1 MFNMNIPFSYSLRN
15 LWTRKITTILTVS
28 GMALVVYVFAAVL
41 MLSAGLEKTL
51 KDTGSF
57 QNAIVV
63 RRSADAEVMSI
74 LQRHEAAIIEIQP
87 EIALNE
93 KGEPLTSR
101 EVTVLVA
108 LPKVDTNQAGHVT
121 IRGVS
126 DNALV
131 LRPQIKLVSGRQ
143 VKPGTSEIIVGS
155 NIAKRFKG
163 TGLGQ
168 TIRFGLR
175 DWLVVGIFDAQQTGF
190 DSEIWT
196 DVDQVMNTFHRPV
209 YSSMVLKLRD
219 GASFRPL
226 KKRMESDPR
235 LTVSVKLEAQFYAD
249 QSEMM
254 ALFIRILGLSMTII
268 FSFGAMIGA
277 MVTMYAAVA
286 NRTVEIGTL
295 RALGFPRKSILAAFL
310 IESLL
315 LGALGGVLGLG
326 AASLMQWVSIST
338 INFQTFSEL
347 AFGFVLNFKIA
358 SQTFAFALIMGLFG
372 GFLPALRAAR
382 FNIVEALRTS

>member
-1 MFNMNIPFSYSLRN
+1 MNIPFSYSLRN
-15 LWTRKITTILTVS
+15 LWTRKVTTLLTVS
-28 GMALVVYVFAAVL
+28 GMALVAYVFAAVL
-41 MLSAGLEKTL
+41 MLSEGLQKTL
-51 KDTGSF
+51 QDTGSF
-57 QNAIVV
+57 QNAIIV

-74 LQRHEAAIIEIQP
+74 LERQAADIIETQP
-87 EIALNE
+87 EISLNE
-93 KGEPLTSR
+93 KGEPLVSR
-101 EVTVLVA
+101 EVVVLVA
-108 LPKVDTNQAGHVT
+108 LPKTESNQVGNVT

-126 DNALV
+126 ENSLI
-131 LRPQIKLVSGRQ
+131 LRPQIKLVSGRSFN
-143 VKPGTSEIIVGS
+143 PGTSEIIIGS

-175 DWLVVGIFDAQQTGF
+175 DWLVVGIFNARQTGF

-196 DVDQVMNTFHRPV
+196 DVEQVMNTFNRPV
-209 YSSMVLKLRD
+209 YSSMVLKVVD
-219 GASFRPL
+219 EESFRSF
-226 KKRMESDPR
+226 KKRLESDPR
-235 LTVSVKLEAQFYAD
+235 LTVAVKREAQFYAD

-254 ALFIRILGLSMTII
+254 ARFIRILGLSLTII

-286 NRTVEIGTL
+286 NRTLEIGTL
-295 RALGFPRKSILAAFL
+295 RALGFPRKSILSAFL

-315 LGALGGVLGLG
+315 LGALGGILGLG
-326 AASLMQWVSIST
+326 AASLMQRVSIST

-347 AFGFVLNFKIA
+347 AFGFVLNLEIA
-358 SQTFAFALIMGLFG
+358 GQTFAFALIMGLLG

-382 FNIVEALRTS
+382 FNIVDALRTS

>member
-1 MFNMNIPFSYSLRN
+1 MNIPFSYSLRN

-41 MLSAGLEKTL
+41 MLSEGLQKTL
-51 KDTGSF
+51 QDTGSF

-74 LQRHEAAIIEIQP
+74 LERQEAAIIETQP

-93 KGEPLTSR
+93 KGEPLLSR

-108 LPKVDTNQAGHVT
+108 LPKSEGNQVGHVT
-121 IRGVS
+121 IRGGS
-126 DNALV
+126 EISLV
-131 LRPQIKLVSGRQ
+131 LRPQIKLVSGRFF
-143 VKPGTSEIIVGS
+143 KPGTSEIIVGS

-175 DWLVVGIFDAQQTGF
+175 DWLVVGIFNAQQTGF

-209 YSSMVLKLRD
+209 YSSLVLKLPGEGPFR
-219 GASFRPL
+219 SF
-226 KKRMESDPR
+226 KKRLESDPR
-235 LTVSVKLEAQFYAD
+235 LTVTVKREAQFYAD

-254 ALFIRILGLSMTII
+254 ARFIRILGLSMTII

-315 LGALGGVLGLG
+315 LGALGGILGLG

-347 AFGFVLNFKIA
+347 AFGFVLNIEIA
-358 SQTFAFALIMGLFG
+358 SQTFAFALIMGLLG

-382 FNIVEALRTS
+382 YNIVEALRTS

>member
-1 MFNMNIPFSYSLRN
+1 MRIPFSYSLRN

-41 MLSAGLEKTL
+41 MLSEGLQKTL

-74 LQRHEAAIIEIQP
+74 LQRREASIIETQQ
-87 EIALNE
+87 EIASDE

-108 LPKVDTNQAGHVT
+108 LPKMETNQAGHVT

-131 LRPQIKLVSGRQ
+131 LRPQIKLISGRLF
-143 VKPGTSEIIVGS
+143 KPGTSEIIIGS

-168 TIRFGLR
+168 IIRFGLR

-209 YSSMVLKLRD
+209 YSSLVLKLRD
-219 GASFRPL
+219 NESFLPL

-235 LTVSVKLEAQFYAD
+235 LTVTLKREAQFYAD

-286 NRTVEIGTL
+286 NRTVEIGTM
-295 RALGFPRKSILAAFL
+295 RALGFSRKNILSAFL

-315 LGALGGVLGLG
+315 LGALGGILGLG

-338 INFQTFSEL
+338 INFQTFAEL
-347 AFGFVLNFKIA
+347 AFGFVLNLKI
-358 SQTFAFALIMGLFG
+358 SVQTFAFALVMGLLG

>member
-1 MFNMNIPFSYSLRN
+1 MNLPFSYSFRN
-15 LWTRKITTILTVS
+15 LWTRKITTLLTVS

-51 KDTGSF
+51 QDTGSF
-57 QNAIVV
+57 QNAIIV

-74 LQRHEAAIIEIQP
+74 LERREAAIIGTQP
-87 EIALNE
+87 EISLNE

-101 EVTVLVA
+101 EVVVLVA
-108 LPKVDTNQAGHVT
+108 LSKQENNQAGNVT

-126 DNALV
+126 GNSLI
-131 LRPQIKLVSGRQ
+131 LRPQIKQVSGRSFN
-143 VKPGTSEIIVGS
+143 PGTSEIIIGS

-175 DWLVVGIFDAQQTGF
+175 DWLVVGIFNAQQTGF

-196 DVDQVMNTFHRPV
+196 DVDQVMNTFNRPV
-209 YSSMVLKLRD
+209 YSSMLLKVL
-219 GASFRPL
+219 GEESFRSL
-226 KKRMESDPR
+226 KKRLESDPR
-235 LTVSVKLEAQFYAD
+235 LTVAVKREAQFYAD

-254 ALFIRILGLSMTII
+254 ARFIRILGLSLTII

-315 LGALGGVLGLG
+315 LGTLGGILGLG

-347 AFGFVLNFKIA
+347 AFGFVLNMEIA
-358 SQTFAFALIMGLFG
+358 SQTFAFALIMGLLG

-382 FNIVEALRTS
+382 YNIVEALRTS

>member
-1 MFNMNIPFSYSLRN
+1 MNLPFSYSLRN

-41 MLSAGLEKTL
+41 MLSEGLEKTL
-51 KDTGSF
+51 QDTGSF

-74 LQRHEAAIIEIQP
+74 LERREAAIIETQP
-87 EIALNE
+87 EIVLNDQ
-93 KGEPLTSR
+93 GEPLVSR

-108 LPKVDTNQAGHVT
+108 LPKMESNQAGNVT
-121 IRGVS
+121 IRGS
-126 DNALV
+126 NKHSLV
-131 LRPQIKLVSGRQ
+131 LRPQIQLVSGRLF
-143 VKPGTSEIIVGS
+143 KPGTSEIIIGS
-155 NIAKRFKG
+155 HIAQRFKG
-163 TGLGQ
+163 TGRGQ

-175 DWLVVGIFDAQQTGF
+175 DWLVVGIFNAQQTGF

-209 YSSMVLKLRD
+209 YSSLVLKLLNEE
-219 GASFRPL
+219 SFRSL
-226 KKRMESDPR
+226 KKRLERDPR
-235 LTVSVKLEAQFYAD
+235 LTVAVKREAQFYAD

-254 ALFIRILGLSMTII
+254 ARFIRILGLSLTII

-295 RALGFPRKSILAAFL
+295 RALGFPRRSILAAFL

-315 LGALGGVLGLG
+315 LGALGGILGLG

-347 AFGFVLNFKIA
+347 AFGFVLNFEIA
-358 SQTFAFALIMGLFG
+358 YQTFFFALIMGLLG

-382 FNIVEALRTS
+382 YNIVEALRTS

>member
-1 MFNMNIPFSYSLRN
+1 MNIPFSYSLRN
-15 LWTRKITTILTVS
+15 LWTRKMTTMLTVS

-41 MLSAGLEKTL
+41 MLSEGLQKTL
-51 KDTGSF
+51 QDTGSF
-57 QNAIVV
+57 ENAIVV

-74 LQRHEAAIIEIQP
+74 LERPAAAIIETQP
-87 EIALNE
+87 EIALND
-93 KGEPLTSR
+93 KGEPLLSR

-108 LPKVDTNQAGHVT
+108 LPKIETNQAGHVT

-126 DNALV
+126 DSALV
-131 LRPQIKLVSGRQ
+131 LRPQIKLVSGRLFR
-143 VKPGTSEIIVGS
+143 PGTSEIIVGS

-175 DWLVVGIFDAQQTGF
+175 DWLVVGLFDAGQTGF

-196 DVDQVMNTFHRPV
+196 DVEQVMNTFHRPV
-209 YSSMVLKLRD
+209 YSSLVLKILD
-219 GASFRPL
+219 EASFRSF
-226 KKRMESDPR
+226 KKRLESDPR
-235 LTVSVKLEAQFYAD
+235 LTVTIKREAQFYAD

-254 ALFIRILGLSMTII
+254 ARFIRILGLSMTII

-286 NRTVEIGTL
+286 NRTIEIGTL
-295 RALGFPRKSILAAFL
+295 RALGFPRKSILSAFL

-315 LGALGGVLGLG
+315 LGALGGGLGLT

-358 SQTFAFALIMGLFG
+358 AQTFAFSLIMGFLG

>member
-1 MFNMNIPFSYSLRN
+1 VAQIPFSYSLRN

-41 MLSAGLEKTL
+41 MLSEGLKKTL

-57 QNAIVV
+57 QNAIIV
-63 RRSADAEVMSI
+63 RRSADNEVISI
-74 LQRHEAAIIEIQP
+74 VQRREAAIVETQP
-87 EIALNE
+87 EIALNQ
-93 KGEPLTSR
+93 KGEPLISR

-108 LPKVDTNQAGHVT
+108 LPKIGGNQTGHVT
-121 IRGVS
+121 IRGGS
-126 DNALV
+126 ENSLA
-131 LRPQIKLVSGRQ
+131 LRPQVKLVSGRY
-143 VKPGTSEIIVGS
+143 VKPGTSEIIIGS
-155 NIAKRFKG
+155 SIAKRFKG

-190 DSEIWT
+190 DSEIWA
-196 DVDQVMNTFHRPV
+196 DVDLVMNTFRRSV
-209 YSSMVLKLRD
+209 YSSLVLKLRD
-219 GASFRPL
+219 ASSFQVL
-226 KKRMESDPR
+226 KKRLESDPR
-235 LTVSVKLEAQFYAD
+235 LTVTVKREAQFYSD
-249 QSEMM
+249 QSEIM
-254 ALFIRILGLSMTII
+254 ARFIRILGLSMTLI

-295 RALGFPRKSILAAFL
+295 RALGFSRKSILSAFL

-315 LGALGGVLGLG
+315 LGTLGGVLGLV
-326 AASLMQWVSIST
+326 AASFMQWVSIST
-338 INFQTFSEL
+338 INWQTFSEL
-347 AFGFVLNFKIA
+347 AFGFVLNFEIA
-358 SQTFAFALIMGLFG
+358 SQTFVFSLIMGLLG

-382 FNIVEALRTS
+382 LNIVEALRTT